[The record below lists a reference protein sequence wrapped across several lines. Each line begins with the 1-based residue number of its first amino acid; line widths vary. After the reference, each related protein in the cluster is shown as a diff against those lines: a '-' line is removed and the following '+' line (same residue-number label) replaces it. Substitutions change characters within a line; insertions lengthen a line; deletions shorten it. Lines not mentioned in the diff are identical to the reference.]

1 MKPIKLRLFSLCSLC
16 LLLSCDNNLQD
27 IRELTDTKV
36 ELTEITSDVV
46 ILYSDSAIVKVKVES
61 PKLLRTFERNELK
74 EIFPEGL
81 YVEFFSENGTITS
94 YMEAKYATRIERLGT
109 IIAEQDVV
117 VYNKQKDKLITSK
130 LIWNEFDETLNTSR
144 YVRITRP
151 AKGDTIYGYGLT
163 TDQEF
168 SRFEIK
174 EVVSKSKYDKILKDL
189 R

>member
-1 MKPIKLRLFSLCSLC
+1 MYLIKCILIGISSMV
-16 LLLSCDNNLQD
+16 LLSCDNNLQD
-27 IRELTDTKV
+27 IRELTDTDV
-36 ELTEITSDVV
+36 ELTEVTSDVE
-46 ILYSDSAIVKVKVES
+46 ILYSDSAIVKVKVVS
-61 PKLLRTFERNELK
+61 PKLVRLFERNELK

-81 YVEFFSENGTITS
+81 HVEFYSDKGTITS
-94 YMEAKYATRIERLGT
+94 YMNASYATRNERLGT
-109 IIAEQDVV
+109 IVAEEDVE
-117 VYNKQKDKLITSK
+117 VYNKQNDKLITSK

-174 EVVSKSKYDKILKDL
+174 EVVSKSKYEKILKDL
-189 R
+189 N